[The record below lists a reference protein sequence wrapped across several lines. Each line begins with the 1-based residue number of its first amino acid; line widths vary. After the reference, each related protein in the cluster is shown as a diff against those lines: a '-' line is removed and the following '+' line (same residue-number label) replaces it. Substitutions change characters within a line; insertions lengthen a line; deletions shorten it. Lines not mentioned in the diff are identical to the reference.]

1 MLSEF
6 QVGVIT
12 KTHGLRG
19 EVKVYTT
26 SDDPDRF
33 ETLDSVILRG
43 RGNDRRVKIEKVRYI
58 GEKTVLKL
66 EGIDDVETAAA
77 VVGCDLM
84 IPREEAFE
92 LGENEY
98 YIGDLIG
105 CRVFL
110 EDGTLFGTL
119 TDVLPTGANDV
130 YEVCMED
137 GRKVLLPAIR
147 ECILAVHPEEERMVI
162 HLMKGLL

>member
-66 EGIDDVETAAA
+66 EGIEDVEAAA
-77 VVGCDLM
+77 QIVGCDLM
-84 IPREEAFE
+84 IPREEALE
-92 LGENEY
+92 LEENEY

-110 EDGTLFGTL
+110 EDGSLFGTL
-119 TDVLPTGANDV
+119 TDVLATGANDV
-130 YEVCMED
+130 YEVRMED

-147 ECILAVHPEEERMVI
+147 ECILAVFPEEERMVI

>member
-43 RGNDRRVKIEKVRYI
+43 RGNNRRVKIEKVRYI

-66 EGIDDVETAAA
+66 EGIEDVEAAA
-77 VVGCDLM
+77 QIVGCDLM
-84 IPREEAFE
+84 IPREEALE
-92 LGENEY
+92 LEENEY

-110 EDGTLFGTL
+110 EDGSLFGTL
-119 TDVLPTGANDV
+119 TDVLATGANDV
-130 YEVCMED
+130 YEVRMED

-147 ECILAVHPEEERMVI
+147 ECILAVFPEEERMVI

>member
-43 RGNDRRVKIEKVRYI
+43 RGNNRRVKIEKVRYI

-66 EGIDDVETAAA
+66 EGIEDVEAAA
-77 VVGCDLM
+77 QIVGCDLM
-84 IPREEAFE
+84 IPREEALE
-92 LGENEY
+92 LEENEY

-110 EDGTLFGTL
+110 EDGSLFGTL
-119 TDVLPTGANDV
+119 TDVLATGANDV
-130 YEVCMED
+130 YEVRMED

-147 ECILAVHPEEERMVI
+147 ECILAVYPEEERMVI